1 MKERGVYS
9 KISISSRGK
18 EEEKKKKG
26 KKISVSFCIEITYEI
41 QYILYYL

>member
-18 EEEKKKKG
+18 EEEKKKKARRFQ
-26 KKISVSFCIEITYEI
+26 SHFV
-41 QYILYYL
+41 LR

>member
-9 KISISSRGK
+9 KTSISSRGK
-18 EEEKKKKG
+18 EEEKKKG
-26 KKISVSFCIEITYEI
+26 KKISVSFCIEVTYEI